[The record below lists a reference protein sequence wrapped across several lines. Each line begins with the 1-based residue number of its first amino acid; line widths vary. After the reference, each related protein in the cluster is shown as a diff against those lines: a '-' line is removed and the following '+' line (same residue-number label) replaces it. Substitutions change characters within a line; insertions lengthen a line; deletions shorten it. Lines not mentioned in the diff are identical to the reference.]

1 MKIIGEELLQK
12 EIYMLIAKSNP
23 SEAKLTFKSFSEK
36 AGWVYVKGNVNEA
49 EFSINYSSAVFDTLD
64 FIQFFAELIKLKD
77 DISIILDYEGSD
89 PLLYAKKVDKNTL
102 RFIFAHDYELFAD
115 DSIDDY
121 SLLAYK
127 IEFDILINKKD
138 LLKEFYIILYPY
150 LKNYNSSYTDFTDFN
165 LKKAKEYMDK
175 IKSYI

>member
-23 SEAKLTFKSFSEK
+23 SESKLIFKSFSEM
-36 AGWVYVKGNVNEA
+36 AGWVYVKGNVNKA

-64 FIQFFAELIKLKD
+64 FIQFFAELIKLED

-89 PLLYAKKVDKNTL
+89 PLLYARKEDKNTL
-102 RFIFAHDYELFAD
+102 RFIFAHDYELYAD

-138 LLKEFYIILYPY
+138 LLKEFYIILHPY

-165 LKKAKEYMDK
+165 LKKAKK
-175 IKSYI
+175 IYE